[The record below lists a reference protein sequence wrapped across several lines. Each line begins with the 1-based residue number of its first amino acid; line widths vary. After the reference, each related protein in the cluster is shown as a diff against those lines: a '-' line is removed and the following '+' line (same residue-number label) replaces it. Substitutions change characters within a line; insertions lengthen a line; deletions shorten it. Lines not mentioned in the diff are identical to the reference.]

1 MKSYFEALATWRPCF
16 ACYNHRMAKA
26 KQAKNKPKATK
37 KKRSVDSSAKKS
49 ESASQ
54 VVELEPM
61 KTKKGEPSDNLH
73 RRAEWFQKRRSG
85 Y

>member
-1 MKSYFEALATWRPCF
+1 
-16 ACYNHRMAKA
+16 MAKA
-26 KQAKNKPKATK
+26 KQAKGKPKATK
-37 KKRSVDSSAKKS
+37 KKRSVKSSAKKS

-61 KTKKGEPSDNLH
+61 KTKKGEPSDNL
-73 RRAEWFQKRRSG
+73 RNRAEWFQKRRSG